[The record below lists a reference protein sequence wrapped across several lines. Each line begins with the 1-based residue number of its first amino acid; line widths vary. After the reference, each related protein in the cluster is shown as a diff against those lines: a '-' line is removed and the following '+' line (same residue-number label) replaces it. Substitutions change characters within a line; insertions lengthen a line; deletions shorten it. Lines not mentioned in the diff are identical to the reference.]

1 MLDCESVF
9 GRAVGDARMSAGEG
23 ERLVAIV
30 AEFKMM
36 SSSDERGGEMSSHSH
51 HRLVMHRQVFRL

>member
-1 MLDCESVF
+1 
-9 GRAVGDARMSAGEG
+9 MSAGEG

>member
-1 MLDCESVF
+1 
-9 GRAVGDARMSAGEG
+9 MSAGEG

-36 SSSDERGGEMSSHSH
+36 RAAATREAAKCHLTRITA
-51 HRLVMHRQVFRL
+51 